1 MRVNKEEMPL
11 SEVRFVSKTHQHEK
25 FEEWAKEMLAQ
36 PSMSKKLLELRIM
49 RSITQSRRIAVEKN
63 SKDLVFLLSS
73 WSIETHSFVTS
84 CEEFSLTLEDVM
96 MLTSLPAFDDIQV
109 THFKLSDKENK
120 ERHDALTSFLQK
132 IKYGTAKKS
141 TYLT

>member
-49 RSITQSRRIAVEKN
+49 RSITQSRRIAVEK
-63 SKDLVFLLSS
+63 KFEGP
-73 WSIETHSFVTS
+73 SIPIVEVEHRDSFFCYVMRGVQPDFGRCDDADITS
-84 CEEFSLTLEDVM
+84 CFRRYSGH
-96 MLTSLPAFDDIQV
+96 P
-109 THFKLSDKENK
+109 
-120 ERHDALTSFLQK
+120 LQ
-132 IKYGTAKKS
+132 IV
-141 TYLT
+141 